1 MKKVLVKGFFENNF
15 GDDLFL
21 KVLVDRYPNTKFY
34 ISSTSDYDYFF
45 KKYKNF
51 FIFKKYNILY
61 IIKTI
66 FNKLMKIIKS
76 DKVYRIESFIK
87 FDEII
92 TVTGS
97 LFMENS
103 DTNLN
108 EIKSNYDFKNVRYT
122 ILGCNFGPYISNDFL
137 DLHHDSI
144 FKNAFDVCFR
154 DLYSYKLFKDL
165 KNVRHAPDIV
175 FNLDLNDIKNNNSK
189 CVVFS
194 IMNCNKDNT
203 FRIDE
208 NLYIAKC
215 IELINFYKKNNYSI
229 KLVSFSKKQ
238 GDEDIIEKI
247 LKQITLDNISKY
259 YYRGNID
266 ECLNYIADCEIIIG
280 TRYHANILGLLF
292 NKKTLPI
299 SYSKKTDDALYEVG
313 FNEKIVHLSEF
324 SNLSIDDEFEIFKP
338 NIDIEKVIFDASKQF
353 SKLDEILK

>member
-34 ISSTSDYDYFF
+34 ISSTSNYDYFV

-51 FIFKKYNILY
+51 YIFKKYNFIYIL
-61 IIKTI
+61 KTI
-66 FNKLMKIIKS
+66 LNKIMKFIKS
-76 DKVYRIESFIK
+76 DKVYRVESFFK
-87 FDEII
+87 FDEIV

-108 EIKSNYDFKNVRYT
+108 EIKSNYDFKNVRYS
-122 ILGCNFGPYISNDFL
+122 IIGCNFGPYLSNDFFN
-137 DLHHDSI
+137 LHHDDI

-154 DLYSYKLFKDL
+154 DLYSFELFKNL
-165 KNVRHAPDIV
+165 ENVRHAPDIV
-175 FNLDLNDIKNNNSK
+175 FNLDLKNITNLKNKS
-189 CVVFS
+189 VVFS
-194 IMNCNKDNT
+194 IMNCNKDDT
-203 FRIDE
+203 FRISED
-208 NLYIAKC
+208 LYINKC
-215 IELINFYKKNNYSI
+215 IELINYYKKKNYGI

-247 LKQITLDNISKY
+247 LKQIDLDKISKY

-266 ECLNYIADCEIIIG
+266 ECLNYIADSEIIIG
-280 TRYHANILGLLF
+280 TRYHANILGLLL
-292 NKKTLPI
+292 KKKILPI

-313 FNEKIVHLSEF
+313 YTEKIIHLSEF
-324 SNLSIDDEFEIFKP
+324 SDLTINDNFEVLNS
-338 NIDIEKVIFDASKQF
+338 NIDIDQVILDASKQF
-353 SKLDEILK
+353 SKLDEILE